1 MIWTWNPAGS
11 PEQLSAS
18 LKWHLKSYNQGQ
30 SGESAVN
37 APKKPGTILR
47 EAVRL
52 RGTLCRG
59 RYVHPLIWNQPEKE
73 RTMSTRHTNDS
84 KARSLS
90 PTTAALKLTNRM
102 DLRLQL
108 LLVCTA
114 AAVTTAGLTA

>member
-1 MIWTWNPAGS
+1 MHTHTGVGRTDKA
-11 PEQLSAS
+11 
-18 LKWHLKSYNQGQ
+18 
-30 SGESAVN
+30 
-37 APKKPGTILR
+37 
-47 EAVRL
+47 
-52 RGTLCRG
+52 LCHR
-59 RYVHPLIWNQPEKE
+59 R
-73 RTMSTRHTNDS
+73 RRRDTMSTRHTNDS